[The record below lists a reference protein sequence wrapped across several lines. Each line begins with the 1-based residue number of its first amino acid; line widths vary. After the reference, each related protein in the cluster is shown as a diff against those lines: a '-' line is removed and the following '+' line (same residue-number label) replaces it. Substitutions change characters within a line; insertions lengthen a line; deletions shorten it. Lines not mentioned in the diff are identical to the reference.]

1 MKYKMGL
8 IIILFT
14 LNINVLAKEE
24 VKLVKCIDGD
34 TATVL
39 LNGKEKKARFLAIDT
54 PESVHPTKKTE
65 FYGKEASEYT
75 CKKLTIAKK
84 IEIEYDSKSDKTD
97 KYDRLLVWIYTDG
110 VLLQEEL
117 IKKGYA
123 KVAYI
128 YEKYDYVEKLCKLEL
143 KARNNKIGMWEKN
156 YDQKSYCYKN
166 GKNIENAVIDSNKQ
180 DNSISL
186 SDVIHFIFIAILIYI
201 LKTLK
206 KRLKKI
212 KL

>member
-1 MKYKMGL
+1 
-8 IIILFT
+8 
-14 LNINVLAKEE
+14 
-24 VKLVKCIDGD
+24 
-34 TATVL
+34 
-39 LNGKEKKARFLAIDT
+39 
-54 PESVHPTKKTE
+54 
-65 FYGKEASEYT
+65 
-75 CKKLTIAKK
+75 
-84 IEIEYDSKSDKTD
+84 
-97 KYDRLLVWIYTDG
+97 
-110 VLLQEEL
+110 
-117 IKKGYA
+117 
-123 KVAYI
+123 
-128 YEKYDYVEKLCKLEL
+128 
-143 KARNNKIGMWEKN
+143 MWEKN